1 MTEQT
6 TSGVRRTVI
15 SCVLVS
21 LLLATGFGSLY
32 YLASLRSQPPSRKE
46 QLRVY
51 QVDLYRVEPQP
62 LQEVMTAFGTA
73 RSDHQVVLAAQVAGE
88 IVSVHPQL
96 RVGLRIPPQQSESR
110 PVVLV
115 EIDPQAFQQKV
126 TQAQRRLDE
135 DAADLARQAQ
145 DVQNNRRLLEKAR
158 QDLAVYRKEYERIRG
173 LQAKGVAT
181 ESDVTKATLEL
192 RRYDDQVITLENQKE
207 LLPLEKQ
214 KLLKRKAVHEA
225 DLALTRLDL
234 GHATVQAPFSG
245 VLGEV
250 HVEQGQYV
258 RAGEPLVR
266 LVDDSRIEIPVSLTV
281 TDYQRV
287 RGMLDSGRVPGVELA
302 GEATGSSTWTGRV
315 ARLAPEVDERTRT
328 GRAFI
333 VVENRSQPRPLV
345 PGTFVHARIAGE
357 ELDHAI
363 VIPRDAIAVDADGQ
377 QFVWVMAGQPVSVD
391 SGAQDES
398 AIQARKIERRR
409 LPADKIRT
417 FQTLALVAPGVLS
430 KGELVVLTNLDVL
443 ADESLVRVP
452 DGDAVRTLDNELS
465 DQGVTVLRRT
475 DSPAGESDSGKSID

>member
-1 MTEQT
+1 M
-6 TSGVRRTVI
+6 
-15 SCVLVS
+15 
-21 LLLATGFGSLY
+21 
-32 YLASLRSQPPSRKE
+32 
-46 QLRVY
+46 
-51 QVDLYRVEPQP
+51 
-62 LQEVMTAFGTA
+62 
-73 RSDHQVVLAAQVAGE
+73 
-88 IVSVHPQL
+88 
-96 RVGLRIPPQQSESR
+96 
-110 PVVLV
+110 
-115 EIDPQAFQQKV
+115 
-126 TQAQRRLDE
+126 
-135 DAADLARQAQ
+135 
-145 DVQNNRRLLEKAR
+145 
-158 QDLAVYRKEYERIRG
+158 
-173 LQAKGVAT
+173 AT

-333 VVENRSQPRPLV
+333 VVENRRQSRPLV

-377 QFVWVMAGQPVSVD
+377 QFVWVMAGQAVSVD

-417 FQTLALVAPGVLS
+417 FQTLALVDPGVLR

-452 DGDAVRTLDNELS
+452 EGDAVRTLDNELS

-475 DSPAGESDSGKSID
+475 DSPAGASDSGKSID